1 MAEDGL
7 NELSKTFSKYMTGYC
22 LSKAIL
28 EDYSKVVAKIEGSTE
43 QEVRERIEK
52 RAREIWDE
60 NKPEK
65 PV

>member
-28 EDYSKVVAKIEGSTE
+28 EDYSKVVAKIEGGTE